1 MKILW
6 VSKTLKRQEA
16 ELRELPENETILMV
30 DLDRCISCGSCHF
43 ACEVEE
49 KMGFGKTAKPK
60 AMSVVMKKTSGHESS
75 VHLPL
80 SCRDCSSPCS
90 YQDDANGWI
99 TCPEGQRDTVEGCDF
114 CAHRLKKGM
123 MPACATRCSM
133 KCIYFG
139 FPKDVWFALNEKR
152 LRGMGDLTLDS
163 PVGNLK

>member
-43 ACEVEE
+43 ACEVEQKRGSHE
-49 KMGFGKTAKPK
+49 TVKPK
-60 AMSVVMKKTSGHESS
+60 AMSIVMKKTSGYESS

-80 SCRDCSSPCS
+80 ACRDCSSPCS

-99 TCPEGQRDTVEGCDF
+99 TCPEGPRDAVEECDF

-139 FPKDVWFALNEKR
+139 LPKDVWFALNEKR

-163 PVGNLK
+163 PAGNLK